1 MTAPLELEPCT
12 ATYQT
17 TRQTVFTRADDGPR
31 KGAFLS
37 YHSGCF
43 ITFTPRIV
51 TEGSVSLY
59 FLGVPTRYILSRAD
73 FDSLR
78 LMTPREARK

>member
-1 MTAPLELEPCT
+1 MTLDLEPCT

-17 TRQTVFTRADDGPR
+17 TRPTVFTRVEDGPR

-37 YHSGCF
+37 YHAGSF
-43 ITFTPRIV
+43 ITITPKIV
-51 TEGSVSLY
+51 SEGTVSLT
-59 FLGVPTRYILSRAD
+59 FFGVPTEYLLTRAA

-78 LMTPREARK
+78 LLTSREGRK

>member
-1 MTAPLELEPCT
+1 MTKPLELDPCT

-17 TRQTVFTRADDGPR
+17 TRHTVFTRADDGPR

-43 ITFTPRIV
+43 ITLTPRVI
-51 TEGSVSLY
+51 TEGTVSLT
-59 FLGVPTRYILSRAD
+59 FLGVPTEYLLTRAA
-73 FDSLR
+73 FDSLK
-78 LMTPREARK
+78 LMTPRKARA

>member
-1 MTAPLELEPCT
+1 MPLELDPCT

-17 TRQTVFTRADDGPR
+17 TRQTVFIRAEDGPR

-43 ITFTPRIV
+43 M
-51 TEGSVSLY
+51 
-59 FLGVPTRYILSRAD
+59 SRAD

-78 LMTPREARK
+78 LMTPREAQK